1 MGDGEGVAAAHGMR
15 EGVRYLVVLVNP
27 RLCSLIAGIS
37 QVTMLV
43 DVRPIAHGSDDGT
56 GPARLTPSSRRRVR
70 GRSDEHWVMPW
81 K

>member
-15 EGVRYLVVLVNP
+15 EGVRYLVVL
-27 RLCSLIAGIS
+27 IANIS
-37 QVTMLV
+37 EGTMLV